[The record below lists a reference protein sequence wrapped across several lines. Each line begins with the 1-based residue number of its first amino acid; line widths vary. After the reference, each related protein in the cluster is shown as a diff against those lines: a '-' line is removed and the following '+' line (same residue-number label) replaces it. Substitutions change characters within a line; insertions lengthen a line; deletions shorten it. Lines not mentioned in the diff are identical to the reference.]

1 MMRRVESRGEVRG
14 TVRVPGDKSASHR
27 ALMLS
32 ALAAGEST
40 IEGLSPGL
48 DVAAT
53 SQIVV
58 QLGATRRDENG
69 VVALRGPDAGLRASS
84 QPLWCGNSG
93 TTMRLVSGIVSAI
106 EGRHRL
112 EGDPSLSRRPMDRI
126 AIPLGRMGAVITGEG
141 LRVTPPLT
149 ILGSS
154 RLDGVDFHVPTSSA
168 QVKSALLLAGLFA
181 KGPTSVA
188 EDVRTRTTTE
198 DMLRLAGVVVESV
211 DVDDGRRVTLIP
223 SRPRARAW
231 RVPSDPSQAAFFCVL
246 GVIHPHADVEVLDV
260 EASPERI
267 GFVKVLQRMGAD
279 LSERAAASGV
289 TLRSRSSTLSATEIH
304 AKEIPSVDEV
314 PVLSVAA
321 AAARGVSAFRDM
333 GELRLKES
341 DRFEGSMA
349 LARRLGCRVWSEGDD
364 FFIEGLSSAQA
375 FSSFAINAGLDHRIV
390 MSSAVAGAAGHGCDI
405 DGSDTVSSSYPGFFD
420 DLASLR

>member
-48 DVAAT
+48 DVATT
-53 SQIVV
+53 SQIMV

-126 AIPLGRMGAVITGEG
+126 AIPLGLMGAVITGEG
-141 LRVTPPLT
+141 PRVTPPLT

-211 DVDDGRRVTLIP
+211 DVDD
-223 SRPRARAW
+223 
-231 RVPSDPSQAAFFCVL
+231 DPGEAQHVL
-246 GVIHPHADVEVLDV
+246 G
-260 EASPERI
+260 
-267 GFVKVLQRMGAD
+267 GG
-279 LSERAAASGV
+279 
-289 TLRSRSSTLSATEIH
+289 
-304 AKEIPSVDEV
+304 
-314 PVLSVAA
+314 
-321 AAARGVSAFRDM
+321 
-333 GELRLKES
+333 
-341 DRFEGSMA
+341 
-349 LARRLGCRVWSEGDD
+349 
-364 FFIEGLSSAQA
+364 
-375 FSSFAINAGLDHRIV
+375 
-390 MSSAVAGAAGHGCDI
+390 AGAYVLCDAGR
-405 DGSDTVSSSYPGFFD
+405 
-420 DLASLR
+420 ALREQTR